1 PADLLAGV
9 TANLI
14 LGIII
19 FTIVFTVGLPQFAAK
34 PAVSEVANDSPAM
47 EAGFEEGQT
56 IIALNG
62 QQFDQIEGGFAKA
75 VSDNAGDSVKV
86 TVESE
91 DGQKK
96 DIEVT
101 PRKDPPAGQG
111 ALGVTLGGGE
121 LYIASTEK
129 YPIHQ
134 AWLEGIKQ

>member
-1 PADLLAGV
+1 NLLPIGGFVRMHGEMPDGVSIQEGHDNQTVAEYDRTFMSKSKLARSAALLAGV
-9 TANLI
+9 TTNLI

-34 PAVSEVANDSPAM
+34 PVVSEVANDSPAM

-75 VSDNAGDSVKV
+75 VSDNAGNSVKV

-91 DGQKK
+91 DGQ
-96 DIEVT
+96 
-101 PRKDPPAGQG
+101 
-111 ALGVTLGGGE
+111 
-121 LYIASTEK
+121 
-129 YPIHQ
+129 
-134 AWLEGIKQ
+134 